1 MGLKAPIWFFN
12 NVLRNIFE
20 TESNS
25 KEAAITKVNED
36 ITKFRSDDFSFTLC
50 ERKYRTANVLQKHM
64 QNKREHLDPSTTT
77 TLTAPVNTRSLR
89 KRRTPKH
96 LDSDEDPPPKTLA
109 MGSSVPTSRIL
120 YTSTTASASS
130 GSLSISL
137 LPSSSESS
145 LATNSELEVAV
156 STSSTSPLLPS
167 FPVTPQVTSPTTISQ
182 PPFMITSFLF
192 NHQRNYQALCI
203 PIPPPLQSVQDHIPV
218 QAATASLLP
227 SLVQNPLPSVA
238 SISPPLPSVP
248 APPAKPMQTNKNKV
262 TLALTPEAFE
272 KENLKVECDACRMD
286 INKLASEK
294 KDLRDSLEILTT
306 RCRLLE
312 QERNN
317 AATRNAMPTA
327 IPTPTVPTR
336 TPASPTNTSPRSSLE
351 TLINLEVL
359 KAVKAIAPS
368 GDLPSQSEQ
377 KRNLMCTEISVK
389 IFNVLLTIKSFYKK
403 EY

>member
-36 ITKFRSDDFSFTLC
+36 ITKFRSDDFSCTLC

-64 QNKREHLDPSTTT
+64 QNKREHLAPSTTT

-89 KRRTPKH
+89 KRRTPEH

-109 MGSSVPTSRIL
+109 LGSSVPTSRIS

-130 GSLSISL
+130 GSLSILL
-137 LPSSSESS
+137 LPSSSESF

-167 FPVTPQVTSPTTISQ
+167 FPVTPKVTSPTTISQ
-182 PPFMITSFLF
+182 PPSLITSFLS
-192 NHQRNYQALCI
+192 NHQRNYQALPYI

-227 SLVQNPLPSVA
+227 SLVQNPLPSAA

-262 TLALTPEAFE
+262 SLALTPEAFE
-272 KENLKVECDACRMD
+272 KENLKVECDACHMDMD

-294 KDLRDSLEILTT
+294 KDLRDSLEIFTT

-312 QERNN
+312 QERSNYSN
-317 AATRNAMPTA
+317 KKCYAYSYPYPNCSYSDPSISNKYFPPLIPRNPDQLGSTE
-327 IPTPTVPTR
+327 
-336 TPASPTNTSPRSSLE
+336 SS
-351 TLINLEVL
+351 
-359 KAVKAIAPS
+359 KS
-368 GDLPSQSEQ
+368 Y
-377 KRNLMCTEISVK
+377 CTKWGS
-389 IFNVLLTIKSFYKK
+389 SFT
-403 EY
+403 E